1 MSAGPD
7 EAREGLNTLLGYTK
21 EDDIAKKRY
30 NNIIE
35 ELSGTH
41 YTTEDGTEVPVNI
54 PDILSHV
61 AIESNNFR
69 AGSQVGGPAKT
80 IWGLEGPSYN
90 KVKDFLY
97 PDGRIKE
104 GRGQEFIDAYVTEII
119 RNGSSFIRGRM
130 GRVIGDNLSKNDV
143 NQLRKDYPN
152 YTFTVKTR
160 RTNNG
165 SYKQIDYRTAFPKTK
180 LTEEQQQQQENQAD
194 RKDKWERYLKCL
206 QYNVP
211 GKFIL
216 FRDCWSSGGI
226 GADEVFMKGQPW
238 IQRLWDDKPGT
249 RDTRALDALQ
259 KIHDERNKDR
269 KAMDQARYMV
279 DRTNEKVKAAEW
291 LMNEDFGALKYRYY
305 PYYGKAKLF
314 SFISSVVP
322 SPSQPLFSDL
332 NLAFSLA
339 ENIDKKNRSKP
350 KEITYTN
357 HTIKSGDTL
366 GGIAN
371 KYGVSIETLKKDNNI
386 TDPNK
391 IKEGQVLKIRQS
403 K

>member
-7 EAREGLNTLLGYTK
+7 EARKGLDTLRGYTEEDKLAK
-21 EDDIAKKRY
+21 ERY
-30 NNIIE
+30 NNIVK
-35 ELSGTH
+35 ELTGTY
-41 YTTEDGTEVPVNI
+41 YTSEDGTSIPVNI

-61 AIESNNFR
+61 AIESGNFR
-69 AGSQVGGPAKT
+69 DTHQKSGPAKT

-90 KVKDFLY
+90 KVKEFLY

-104 GRGQEFIDAYVTEII
+104 GRGQEFIDAYVKGII
-119 RNGSSFIRGRM
+119 RNGSSFIKGRM
-130 GRVIGDNLSKNDV
+130 GRVVGDNLSDDDV

-160 RTNNG
+160 RNNNG
-165 SYKQIDYRTAFPKTK
+165 PYRQIDYRTDFPKTK
-180 LTEEQQQQQENQAD
+180 LTEEQQQQEDQAD

-226 GADEVFMKGQPW
+226 GADEVFMKGQPL

-249 RDTRALDALQ
+249 RDTRALNALQ
-259 KIHDERNKDR
+259 KIYDERNQDR

-279 DRTNEKVKAAEW
+279 DRTKEKVKATEW
-291 LMNEDFGALKYRYY
+291 LMNEDFGALKYRFY
-305 PYYGKAKLF
+305 PYYEPIKESTKYMGFTAPIYFGIHGL
-314 SFISSVVP
+314 
-322 SPSQPLFSDL
+322 LT
-332 NLAFSLA
+332 LA

-371 KYGVSIETLKKDNNI
+371 KYGVSVETITKDNNI

-391 IKEGQVLKIRQS
+391 ISEGQVLKIRQS

>member
-21 EDDIAKKRY
+21 EDELAKKRY

-90 KVKDFLY
+90 KVKKFLY
-97 PDGRIKE
+97 EDGRIKK
-104 GRGQEFIDAYVTEII
+104 GKGQEFIDAYVREII
-119 RNGSSFIRGRM
+119 GNGSRFIKGRM
-130 GRVIGDNLSKNDV
+130 GRNIGDNLSDNEV

-160 RTNNG
+160 RTKNG
-165 SYKQIDYRTAFPKTK
+165 TYRQIDYRTDFPSNGK
-180 LTEEQQQQQENQAD
+180 
-194 RKDKWERYLKCL
+194 KDKWERYLQSLK
-206 QYNVP
+206 YNLP
-211 GKFIL
+211 NRFIL

-226 GADEVFMKGQPW
+226 GADESFMKGQPL
-238 IQRLWDDKPGT
+238 IQKLWDDKPGT
-249 RDTRALDALQ
+249 RDTRALNALQ
-259 KIHDERNKDR
+259 KIYNERNQDR
-269 KAMDQARYMV
+269 KAIDQAHYMI
-279 DRTNEKVKAAEW
+279 DRTKEKVKAAEW
-291 LMNEDFGALKYRYY
+291 LMNEDFDSLKYRFY

-314 SFISSVVP
+314 SMVSSAVP
-322 SPSQPLFSDL
+322 SPLQPMFSSL
-332 NLAFSLA
+332 NSTFSIA
-339 ENIDKKNRSKP
+339 EYIDKKNRSKP

-357 HTIKSGDTL
+357 YTIKRGDTF

-371 KYGVSIETLKKDNNI
+371 KYGVSSKDLQKDNNI